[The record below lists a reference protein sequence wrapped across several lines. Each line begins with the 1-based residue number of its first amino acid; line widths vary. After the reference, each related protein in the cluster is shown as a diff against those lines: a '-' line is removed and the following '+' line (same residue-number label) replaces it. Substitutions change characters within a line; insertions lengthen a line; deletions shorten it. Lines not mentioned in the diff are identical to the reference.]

1 MNKLIKIFCFF
12 LIVASSISSCT
23 SVSEDDLLEP
33 VVLPQQITY
42 TDNVKPIITANCIT
56 CHNSSP
62 GAFGPFPL
70 ETYDQVRDEAQNE
83 DLLVRI
89 QLPDGDP
96 SIMPATGKM
105 PQNTIDIILAWA
117 NDGFPE

>member
-1 MNKLIKIFCFF
+1 MKNSIKIFYAV
-12 LIVASSISSCT
+12 LIIFSSCT
-23 SVSEDDLLEP
+23 SVSEDDLLDP
-33 VVLPQQITY
+33 VILPQLTTY
-42 TDNVKPIITANCIT
+42 NDNVKQIISANCVT

-62 GAFGPFPL
+62 NAFGPFPL
-70 ETYDQVRDEAQNE
+70 ETYDEVKDEAQNG
-83 DLLVRI
+83 DLLTRI

-117 NDGFPE
+117 NDGFPEQ